1 MFARVLTADIP
12 EDRRDPR
19 RVAEILQAGELP
31 VVAREEGFQSVTFL
45 LDRQNG
51 KLMSITLFDSEAHMR
66 TAHEGIRGARTG
78 VLERLGATHVAA
90 ESFEVVA
97 SRKI

>member
-1 MFARVLTADIP
+1 
-12 EDRRDPR
+12 
-19 RVAEILQAGELP
+19 LQAGALP

-51 KLMSITLFDSEAHMR
+51 KLISITVFDSEAHMR
-66 TAHEGIRGARTG
+66 TAHEGIKGARAG
-78 VLERLGATHVAA
+78 VLKQLGATHMAA
-90 ESFEVVA
+90 ESFEIVA